1 MGGRKCGNTNRG
13 KALSA
18 VKASV
23 PENLQGGNLPKKRPG
38 QAVPG

>member
-23 PENLQGGNLPKKRPG
+23 PETLQADSAGVMDE
-38 QAVPG
+38 AVLTCF